1 MTDVVDRATR
11 SRMMSGI
18 KGKNTRPELLV
29 RQFLHSQG
37 LRFRLHAK
45 NLPGCPD
52 IVLPKWR
59 VAIFVHGCF
68 WHRHK
73 GCRFSTMPASNT
85 ERWMSKFEKNIARDQ
100 RSKDEILAAGWKV
113 VVLWECGLK
122 DVEAGK
128 KNLLWLLDY
137 IRDKSSVE
145 QALEWPAA
153 ADPNRPAQQDAV
165 IC

>member
-18 KGKNTRPELLV
+18 KGKNTRPELLT

-52 IVLPKWR
+52 IVLPKWM

-68 WHRHK
+68 WHRHE
-73 GCRFSTMPASNT
+73 GCRFSTIPASNA
-85 ERWMSKFEKNIARDQ
+85 ERWARKFANNVARDQ
-100 RSKDEILAAGWKV
+100 RSRNEMLAAGWKV

-122 DVEAGK
+122 EVEAGK
-128 KNLLWLLDY
+128 KNLFWLLDC
-137 IRDKSSVE
+137 IRDTSSIEKV
-145 QALEWPAA
+145 LEWPAA
-153 ADPNRPAQQDAV
+153 PDSKQPAQQDAV
-165 IC
+165 IY